1 MSVYFQMKNTAKREA
16 IHFDG
21 MQITLRELK
30 KQIIALKKFSGEDAY
45 ENLHVSTKTGREYTQ
60 DDELIPRNATVV
72 VSRLLSKSRSRPV
85 VPKSK
90 PSDAASAGTSTSVR

>member
-1 MSVYFQMKNTAKREA
+1 MNSWREVERRTVFADDASMSVYFQMKNTAKREA

-45 ENLHVSTKTGREYTQ
+45 ENLHVSTKTGRGKF
-60 DDELIPRNATVV
+60 LK
-72 VSRLLSKSRSRPV
+72 LLVYKLLFF
-85 VPKSK
+85 
-90 PSDAASAGTSTSVR
+90 